1 MRATTYRLILAI
13 MLVGVCFSSI
23 PSGAENL
30 KTRMAERLPV
40 VIELKVKG
48 IIGENNKGYL
58 EFVGG
63 KHERED
69 VVNAEN
75 DDRNKVYTAISQR
88 HGVSVEQ
95 VAQRRAL
102 QIAAEAKKGEWL
114 QNPDGK
120 WYKK

>member
-1 MRATTYRLILAI
+1 